1 LAPNELMTTVAE
13 RAVDAAMEVECKK
26 DSLKQNQDGTWKFTL
41 TIAPGGLPDAM
52 MKAAPG
58 TRYTAVFVEVDDV
71 EEPVKRAPAASE
83 KPRRPFHDLPLSQQA
98 GIRCQ
103 DEKFHKFLR
112 DRGWRGIDDA
122 AAVRAECKVSSRS
135 EFDTD
140 NVAGL
145 CWQNLNTSYEIW
157 AGLQA
162 DER

>member
-1 LAPNELMTTVAE
+1 MTTVAQ

-71 EEPVKRAPAASE
+71 EEPVKRAPAAPK

-98 GIRCQ
+98 ALRCQ
-103 DEKFHKFLR
+103 DERFQRFMQDVHGLQ
-112 DRGWRGIDDA
+112 DMQYTPNM
-122 AAVRAECKVSSRS
+122 VRSMCYVKSRA
-135 EFDTD
+135 EFDTSEEAGEMW
-140 NVAGL
+140 VAF
-145 CWQNLNTSYEIW
+145 NAEYETW

>member
-1 LAPNELMTTVAE
+1 MTTVAQ

-52 MKAAPG
+52 MKAPPG

-71 EEPVKRAPAASE
+71 EEPVKRAPAASN

-98 GIRCQ
+98 ALRCQ
-103 DEKFHKFLR
+103 DDRFCQFLGKQHDWTPEDKGGSAGFIYDWCTINSR
-112 DRGWRGIDDA
+112 ADLDTDDQA
-122 AAVRAECKVSSRS
+122 AADWLRLNAE
-135 EFDTD
+135 
-140 NVAGL
+140 
-145 CWQNLNTSYEIW
+145 YEKY

-162 DER
+162 VER